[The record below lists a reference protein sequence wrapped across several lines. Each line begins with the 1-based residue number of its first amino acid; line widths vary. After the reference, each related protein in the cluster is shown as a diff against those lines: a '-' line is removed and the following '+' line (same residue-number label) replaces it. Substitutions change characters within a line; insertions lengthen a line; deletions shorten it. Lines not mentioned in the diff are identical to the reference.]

1 MGAGL
6 SCVPAAPSRPY
17 VGCTVDAAWQ
27 SGGFAETSIFDVY
40 AVGPLLGSGTFGQVR
55 LCWPIDDPE
64 SRRYAVKTIDTKSEV
79 FRQAGHFV
87 SAQQEASIL
96 MAVRHPNIIELV
108 DVFEK
113 GRWLFIVME
122 CASGG
127 EFFEAFAD
135 SRLSVAESCVA
146 AASCQLLGGLRHLHD
161 RQIIH
166 RDVKAENILLAS
178 NPVETDSWH
187 VKLVDF
193 GLATRLE
200 PPQCGFGLF
209 SGLCQEMP
217 LEEVIC
223 GTAYYCAPE
232 VWANCYGP
240 KVDVWA
246 VGVVMYLAVLGNF
259 PFYNKD
265 VSTLEALITNPDEEP
280 RFAAACAKECP
291 NYQVSSQA
299 HDCVAALLV
308 KDQEARPDAAAAL
321 SLVQSWLLDT
331 KCPLGSLA
339 GRPRSCRSRST
350 SSEGS
355 RLGYPQEGD
364 QVIPLPIRAK
374 AGRAAA
380 RPPVDQAT
388 DRSRTDALEAMKAN
402 AGGDNQGPARQS
414 HGRPPSP
421 PKFPPRLEGG
431 PVDCPSTEA
440 RKAAKRGGA

>member
-1 MGAGL
+1 MGSGL

-27 SGGFAETSIFDVY
+27 GGGFSEASIFDVY

-96 MAVRHPNIIELV
+96 MAVRHPHIIELV
-108 DVFEK
+108 DVFER

-127 EFFEAFAD
+127 EFFESFAN

-146 AASCQLLGGLRHLHD
+146 AVSCQLLQALRHLHD
-161 RQIIH
+161 RNIIH

-178 NPVETDSWH
+178 NPAETDSWH

-246 VGVVMYLAVLGNF
+246 VGVVMYLAVLGTF
-259 PFYNKD
+259 PFYDKD
-265 VSTLEALITNPDEEP
+265 VTALEALISNPDEEP
-280 RFAAACAKECP
+280 RFRNACAKECP
-291 NYQVSSQA
+291 NYQVSTQA

-308 KDQEARPDAAAAL
+308 KDQEVRPDAAAAL
-321 SLVQSWLLDT
+321 ALVQSWLLDT
-331 KCPLGSLA
+331 KCPGSIP
-339 GRPRSCRSRST
+339 GRLRSGRSRST

-355 RLGYPQEGD
+355 RCGFLQEGD

-402 AGGDNQGPARQS
+402 AGGDKQGPARQ
-414 HGRPPSP
+414 GRPPSP
-421 PKFPPRLEGG
+421 PKLAPPLDAAPGE
-431 PVDCPSTEA
+431 PSPLV